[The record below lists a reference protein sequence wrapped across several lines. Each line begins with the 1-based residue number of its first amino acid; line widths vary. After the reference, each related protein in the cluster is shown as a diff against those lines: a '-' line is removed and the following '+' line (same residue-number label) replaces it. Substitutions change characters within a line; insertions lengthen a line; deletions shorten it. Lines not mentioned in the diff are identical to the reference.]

1 MTSPPQTR
9 QVLLSV
15 ITPVFNGIDT
25 IQRCLASVRE
35 HAGASYEHILVDG
48 GSTDGTLEV
57 IRAAMEHDPRIRL
70 LTGPDRGQS
79 HAMNKGLAEA
89 TGAVL
94 GVLNVDDEY
103 LAGGPCLA
111 VAALSKAPEPSF
123 FWGACEVDKGQQG
136 GRWTQQPWQLEAWRL
151 LAGWSVGPHPVNP
164 SSYFYHRSLHAAA
177 GGFLEGEHF
186 AMDLEFIVRAT
197 PYLHSV
203 ICSSQVIGRFHLTPN
218 TKTHSFVQRP
228 DKAAYEQR
236 LLDSLRR
243 RLSPWQR
250 LKSAVARRYPRLG
263 RRLP

>member
-1 MTSPPQTR
+1 MTRPPLTR
-9 QVLLSV
+9 QLSLSV

-25 IQRCLASVRE
+25 IQRCLDNVRE

-57 IRAAMEHDPRIRL
+57 IRAAMDHDPRIRL

-89 TGAVL
+89 AGAVL

-103 LAGGPCLA
+103 LAAGPCQA
-111 VAALSKAPEPSF
+111 VAALSGAPEPSF
-123 FWGACEVDKGQQG
+123 YWGACEIDDARH
-136 GRWTQQPWQLEAWRL
+136 GRSIQQPWQLEAWRL
-151 LAGWSVGPHPVNP
+151 LAGWSVGQHPVNP

-177 GGFLEGEHF
+177 GGFREDDHF

-197 PYLHSV
+197 PYLQSV
-203 ICSSQVIGRFHLTPN
+203 ICSSQVIGRFHLTPS
-218 TKTHSFVQRP
+218 TKTYSFMQRP
-228 DKAAYEQR
+228 DKAAYEHR
-236 LLDSLRR
+236 LLDPLRR
-243 RLSPWQR
+243 RLSAWQR
-250 LKSAVARRYPRLG
+250 LKSAAARRYPRLG